1 MTQIP
6 GPKIRVCVC
15 VCESGVGG
23 VLETWPEQLWRV
35 CVCVCIVVETWWEQL
50 CVCVQ

>member
-15 VCESGVGG
+15 VSLGWGEYWKLGWSNYG
-23 VLETWPEQLWRV
+23 V